1 MSQVGP
7 GKFHVV
13 VLVCLDAALEAYVSE
28 MHLLFVNSMK
38 ISNTFRPANA
48 STTVFFY
55 KFRSTGACKSLLSV
69 PILVYI
75 ETNLLPCIEVC
86 ESIMTAAAGA

>member
-1 MSQVGP
+1 MFYHLHCQEN
-7 GKFHVV
+7 
-13 VLVCLDAALEAYVSE
+13 LICLDAALEAYVSG

-48 STTVFFY
+48 STTVFCY
-55 KFRSTGACKSLLSV
+55 KFRSTCKSLLSV
-69 PILVYI
+69 PILVYT
-75 ETNLLPCIEVC
+75 EANLLSCIEVC

>member
-1 MSQVGP
+1 MFYHLHCQEN
-7 GKFHVV
+7 
-13 VLVCLDAALEAYVSE
+13 LICLDAALEAYVSE

-55 KFRSTGACKSLLSV
+55 KFRSTRKGLLSV
-69 PILVYI
+69 PILVYT
-75 ETNLLPCIEVC
+75 EANLLSCIEVC

>member
-1 MSQVGP
+1 MFYHLHCQEN
-7 GKFHVV
+7 
-13 VLVCLDAALEAYVSE
+13 LIRLDAALAAYVSG

-38 ISNTFRPANA
+38 ISNTFRPADA

-55 KFRSTGACKSLLSV
+55 KFRSTCKGLLSV
-69 PILVYI
+69 PILVYT
-75 ETNLLPCIEVC
+75 EANLLSCIEVC